1 MKTVLEQLS
10 TYKSVHLNAKNVRT
24 HFFGIP
30 LIIWSIA
37 VLLTRVSFE
46 FSLVGVTA
54 ATTLATIAS
63 VVVLFYYLLLSPVL
77 ALWAFILFGPLI
89 YSAHLTVGLEFQ
101 VHLAI
106 AAFIIGW
113 ILQFIGHAYEKAK
126 PAFVDD
132 LNQLFIGP
140 LFLIAEVNF
149 GLGFNKELAQQ
160 VETQAIKK
168 RASFDEAKQRQ

>member
-10 TYKSVHLNAKNVRT
+10 TYKSVHLNASNIKT

-46 FSLVGVTA
+46 FSLAGITVA
-54 ATTLATIAS
+54 MTLATIVS
-63 VVVLFYYLLLSPVL
+63 VIVLFYYLLLSPIL
-77 ALWAFILFGPLI
+77 ALWAFVLFGPVI
-89 YSAHLTVGLEFQ
+89 YSAHLTVGIEYQ
-101 VHLAI
+101 VYLAI
-106 AAFIIGW
+106 AVFVGGW

-140 LFLIAEVNF
+140 LFLIAEVYF

-160 VETQAIKK
+160 VDSLANEK
-168 RASFDEAKQRQ
+168 RALFDQAKQIQ